1 MNSNKRIGV
10 VCVGQSL
17 GMTETLKLRFSKD
30 EAHHIINPEIVNKPS
45 DILPVIEENGTNL
58 QTAVV
63 YTIKPI
69 EDDFINYQPPIEKD
83 LSSQHWKKRGK
94 NHKI

>member
-1 MNSNKRIGV
+1 MIFTSFFPVLRTQVLFNWRLVVNEIIFYGFNCINHSSV

-58 QTAVV
+58 QS
-63 YTIKPI
+63 Y
-69 EDDFINYQPPIEKD
+69 
-83 LSSQHWKKRGK
+83 
-94 NHKI
+94 